1 MPRQSKGEK
10 NFFLCKNVK
19 KLIQPRQQDIDA
31 TSHIFAKESKQKERW
46 KIDWKNEW
54 RRRRNKFHLV
64 TLGTSTALLLSL
76 FIYHTHLS
84 IISFFRISTHTL
96 TFLAIS
102 LSLSLSHAHTHLSFY
117 LSFSHAHTHLSFSV
131 SKITRQIASEQ
142 GPNWTKQE
150 EDTHINSGLLAFY
163 VFLFCFTVEPSIVR
177 FLPLFSQLIT
187 CSHIIYTYDRR
198 KKNKN
203 TLCNIF

>member
-64 TLGTSTALLLSL
+64 TLGTSSALLLLSL

-96 TFLAIS
+96 TFLAI
-102 LSLSLSHAHTHLSFY
+102 SLSLSHAHTHLSFY

-150 EDTHINSGLLAFY
+150 EDTHINSGLPSTS
-163 VFLFCFTVEPSIVR
+163 FCFTAEPSIGR
-177 FLPLFSQLIT
+177 FLIPSLVLPTDYMLTHYLHLWSQE
-187 CSHIIYTYDRR
+187 
-198 KKNKN
+198 KNKN